1 MPFLSSHDGRNR
13 CRANGDCGLKTV
25 RLPTRKQ
32 LGELFLPDLID
43 LVLRLRGRGH
53 ATRLR
58 PHGLQRRSLA
68 DESMKARSRSC
79 SLVSSGTRLFPPAFF
94 DAVLALALALS
105 SRVIME
111 DDDGVENSDSIIVK
125 TTADRGRGVFAMRA
139 LEHGA
144 TLVRAIPAAC
154 VPSDAYLRTCCCVC
168 LQRTVS
174 LPCAKCGAAV
184 LCARCASSKG
194 ARLIHE
200 DECASLRMLFA
211 HEDRPADTRSLRLLM
226 RLILWKWRCSQ
237 PDAPQYIGE
246 SDDDKGAA
254 KDGDG
259 GDGGDGGGGGG
270 GEGGSGEAEFQR
282 ERASTKGVGA
292 SAVREGRGAPTR
304 LWGAP
309 LRPTRRPWLPSAT
322 LRPRSS
328 TIEKRLRDIEKRSTA
343 GARPRNWA
351 RHRRT

>member
-1 MPFLSSHDGRNR
+1 
-13 CRANGDCGLKTV
+13 
-25 RLPTRKQ
+25 
-32 LGELFLPDLID
+32 
-43 LVLRLRGRGH
+43 
-53 ATRLR
+53 
-58 PHGLQRRSLA
+58 
-68 DESMKARSRSC
+68 
-79 SLVSSGTRLFPPAFF
+79 
-94 DAVLALALALS
+94 
-105 SRVIME
+105 ME

-125 TTADRGRGVFAMRA
+125 STADRGRGVFAMRA

-174 LPCAKCGAAV
+174 LPCAACGAAV

-254 KDGDG
+254 KDGDS
-259 GDGGDGGGGGG
+259 GDGGDGGGDWWGDGDACADTPEDLMDLCEPPEEEEW
-270 GEGGSGEAEFQR
+270 EGSEAL
-282 ERASTKGVGA
+282 ERKLLEMASQA
-292 SAVREGRGAPTR
+292 RYYLPAHTR
-304 LWGAP
+304 LSRHLAAEIMGRVDCWAPKVVTP
-309 LRPTRRPWLPSAT
+309 LRPWGGRHVVYGAAARET
-322 LRPRSS
+322 
-328 TIEKRLRDIEKRSTA
+328 RLR
-343 GARPRNWA
+343 
-351 RHRRT
+351 